1 MNLKDTIENYK
12 HLTEVCAK
20 TNYADKK
27 SVKVHNQSV
36 KMMNEIVNTLLE
48 KFGGNGLMEFEK
60 LLNVKENKTNVWV
73 SVHLLEKLN
82 PEKEAEKEALKI
94 IREISKGNDKD
105 ALGFQYWL
113 KNWEAKQK

>member
-1 MNLKDTIENYK
+1 MNLNDTIEKYK
-12 HLTEVCAK
+12 HLTEVCAR
-20 TNYADKK
+20 TNYAEKN
-27 SVKVHNQSV
+27 SVKKHNQSV
-36 KMMNEIVNTLLE
+36 KMMYEIVNSLLE
-48 KFGGNGLMEFEK
+48 KYGENGVVEFEK
-60 LLNVKENKTNVWV
+60 LLLVKENKTNVWA

-94 IREISKGNDKD
+94 IREISKGKDTD